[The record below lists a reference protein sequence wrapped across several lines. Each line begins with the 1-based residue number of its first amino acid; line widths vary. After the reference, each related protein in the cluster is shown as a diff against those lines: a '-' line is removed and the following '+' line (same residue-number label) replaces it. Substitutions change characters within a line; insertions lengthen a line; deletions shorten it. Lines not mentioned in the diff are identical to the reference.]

1 MKHVQ
6 FNDIFLNLPSR
17 NSPGVKD
24 LARHLNTR
32 KRNGIEERS
41 RWLTKWDTLGQ
52 RKAAPGLWPELV
64 AMWNHRR
71 LDLIDTFS
79 ALTVRDA
86 VSRDALH
93 HSFTWDLSQNVDRTS
108 LRNPFTGVSGCVTP
122 GGELL
127 IPNKGRTMMGY
138 EKLLLQGI
146 PFTRLI
152 LGPETEVQLSDLAGN
167 AMSMTV
173 VCATILSAICAPQLR
188 REESKIRKV
197 NLSAY
202 RLSRQYDS
210 SNGAVMPERGDLY
223 HTCLVT
229 KTESSTTDFTEVF
242 SKIANDYVIDAYQ
255 SSVLCDS
262 ESSGQIT
269 RADKFFE
276 CSSCGYGISS
286 EHTSLHQIESHQF
299 KEVVI
304 SGNRAN
310 PHDFEMTLRCA
321 APSVL
326 VLGSSW
332 EDTIPDCQGL
342 ESYSFQLQ
350 KVDRMRGHWLLT
362 YGAWEDH
369 GSGRQ
374 VAEIRVALGQIGR
387 LDQHL
392 GIAAYVKCFAPA
404 IRLKK
409 PQRGVLRD
417 AARLFL
423 KMNGKSID
431 VDSAKWEIRAES
443 DRRKLKIVGS
453 DPCDSQRV
461 QIGLSDIAANE
472 LKNHDVKKQFTKNF
486 PKSRNS
492 LVKYHSKWKTWP
504 GTIVISGG
512 DSNLVNGTYKKLS
525 CQHTVVLSALWR
537 RDPIDNSPALYIY
550 IRPDILRTD
559 LDVAVIAKTPS
570 YQDKMEICELRDW
583 IPENTL
589 VEDTYDTEVDFLSWK
604 PVPELKLVVP
614 TPTMVVESSLQFH
627 SQIKEMQHPPVLC
640 AMSGLS
646 NEAMQSI
653 LQHCADAAN
662 SEIVTIDLV
671 GTLGSRNAK
680 RLSIL
685 GAPSLLKYAAE
696 GNLPLKLSNWY
707 QLSHPDGCAYG
718 LCESSFPSRP
728 QERWREV
735 KVKGKKGTVTKF
747 EREFDAIES
756 NEFYHKLQR
765 RPPVFQ
771 ACADRKNG
779 KLIISM
785 NPVVAGH
792 QAAAHLIR
800 SRGLGDDYIRS
811 VCVYYCLSELSR
823 MGEPLTKEF
832 HVPNSDAYVETHI
845 ESLEL
850 PLYPRQAKALTRMQ
864 AIESGLVEF
873 NEEEM
878 SEHILNGVGWCL
890 IGRAARKNPL
900 HGGVLGDAIGSGK
913 TAVTI
918 ALILSK
924 ILEARESRCVAEGK
938 SGATLIV
945 APPGLVQ
952 QWDDERKKFSQNKL
966 NSIIIDSTDTL
977 MRFSVK
983 DICEADMV
991 IVPGK

>member
-1 MKHVQ
+1 MK
-6 FNDIFLNLPSR
+6 
-17 NSPGVKD
+17 
-24 LARHLNTR
+24 
-32 KRNGIEERS
+32 
-41 RWLTKWDTLGQ
+41 
-52 RKAAPGLWPELV
+52 
-64 AMWNHRR
+64 
-71 LDLIDTFS
+71 
-79 ALTVRDA
+79 
-86 VSRDALH
+86 
-93 HSFTWDLSQNVDRTS
+93 
-108 LRNPFTGVSGCVTP
+108 
-122 GGELL
+122 
-127 IPNKGRTMMGY
+127 
-138 EKLLLQGI
+138 
-146 PFTRLI
+146 
-152 LGPETEVQLSDLAGN
+152 
-167 AMSMTV
+167 
-173 VCATILSAICAPQLR
+173 
-188 REESKIRKV
+188 
-197 NLSAY
+197 
-202 RLSRQYDS
+202 
-210 SNGAVMPERGDLY
+210 
-223 HTCLVT
+223 
-229 KTESSTTDFTEVF
+229 
-242 SKIANDYVIDAYQ
+242 
-255 SSVLCDS
+255 
-262 ESSGQIT
+262 
-269 RADKFFE
+269 
-276 CSSCGYGISS
+276 
-286 EHTSLHQIESHQF
+286 
-299 KEVVI
+299 
-304 SGNRAN
+304 
-310 PHDFEMTLRCA
+310 LRCA

-326 VLGSSW
+326 VLGNSW
-332 EDTIPDCQGL
+332 EDIIPDCQGL

-350 KVDRMRGHWLLT
+350 KVDRMRGQWLLT

-374 VAEIRVALGQIGR
+374 VAEIRIALGQVGR
-387 LDQHL
+387 LDQSL
-392 GIAAYVKCFAPA
+392 GLAACVKCFAPA
-404 IRLKK
+404 IRLKN

-417 AARLFL
+417 AARLIL
-423 KMNGKSID
+423 KMNGKLID
-431 VDSAKWEIRAES
+431 VDSAKWEVRAES
-443 DRRKLKIVGS
+443 NRGKLKIVGS
-453 DPCDSQRV
+453 DPCHSQRV
-461 QIGLSDIAANE
+461 QIGLSDVAANE
-472 LKNHDVKKQFTKNF
+472 LKKHVVKNQFTKNF

-504 GTIVISGG
+504 GTIVVSGD
-512 DSNLVNGTYKKLS
+512 DSDLVNGTYKKLS

-537 RDPIDNSPALYIY
+537 RDPIGDYPALYIY
-550 IRPDILRTD
+550 IRPDILRTG

-570 YQDKMEICELRDW
+570 YLDKMEICELRDW

-589 VEDTYDTEVDFLSWK
+589 VEETHVTEVDFLCWT
-604 PVPELKLVVP
+604 PAPELKMVVP
-614 TPTMVVESSLQFH
+614 VPTMTVESPVQFH
-627 SQIKEMQHPPVLC
+627 PQVKEIQHPPVLC
-640 AMSGLS
+640 VMSGLS

-662 SEIVTIDLV
+662 SEMITIDLV

-735 KVKGKKGTVTKF
+735 KVQGKKGTVTKF

-765 RPPVFQ
+765 RPPVFEV
-771 ACADRKNG
+771 CVDKSNG

-800 SRGLGDDYIRS
+800 RRGLGDDYFRS
-811 VCVYYCLSELSR
+811 VSVYYCLSELSR

-832 HVPNSDAYVETHI
+832 HVPNSDAYVETHV
-845 ESLEL
+845 EKLEL

-873 NEEEM
+873 NEEER

-913 TAVTI
+913 TAVSI
-918 ALILSK
+918 ALILSGVQA
-924 ILEARESRCVAEGK
+924 ARESRCVAEGK

-952 QWDDERKKFSQNKL
+952 QWDDERKKFSQNQLK
-966 NSIIIDSTDTL
+966 SIIIDSTDTL
-977 MRFSVK
+977 KRFSVK
-983 DICEADMV
+983 DICEVDMV